1 MKSIR
6 TKLTIAMSLLAAA
19 VLAFTGIVL
28 MVNITVDY
36 RSDFYTTVTAVLD
49 RERLPKTADTE
60 SLVAFLDA
68 NDKGLQSGSDKN
80 CYILKD
86 GNVVSSTNE
95 GGILRSTENLN
106 TLINGGE
113 CRESE
118 LFSPV
123 LDYGVYAGDGYA
135 VYVTDT
141 HNQLYSQIG
150 SLGLHLI
157 QALLLGVLLA
167 VGISWVL
174 SKRLTRSLRAL
185 GEGARRI
192 TEGDFSGIE
201 ISSADEIGQLAGVMN
216 SMGAQIQKDYDEFE
230 REERRR
236 REFVAN
242 VSHELKTPL
251 TVIKS
256 YSQTLNEMEVDR
268 DTAREFLS
276 VIDSEVDRMTLT
288 VSQLLQIS
296 RLEAG
301 PDAAPEEVDLAKLC
315 GGIADALALEIKA
328 KALTIT
334 LSGGGKVICERAKAH
349 TILTNIIENAVK
361 YTERGGIE
369 IEIEDNTVTVRD
381 SGIGMT
387 KEDAGHIFERFY
399 RADKARGRK
408 TGGTGLGLA
417 IAKECADAIGAKIT
431 VDSKLNEYTS
441 FTVEFK

>member
-6 TKLTIAMSLLAAA
+6 TKLTVAMSLLAAA

-49 RERLPKTADTE
+49 RGRLPKSADTE
-60 SLVAFLDA
+60 SLAAFLDA
-68 NDKGLQSGSDKN
+68 NNSRLQSGSDKN

-86 GNVVSSTNE
+86 GNVVASTHE
-95 GGILRSTENLN
+95 GGILESTENLEA
-106 TLINGGE
+106 LISGGE

-123 LDYGVYAGDGYA
+123 LDYGIYAGDGYA
-135 VYVTDT
+135 IYVTDT
-141 HNQLYSQIG
+141 HHQLYSQIG

-201 ISSADEIGQLAGVMN
+201 VKSSDEIGQLASVMN
-216 SMGAQIQKDYDEFE
+216 SMGEQIQKDYDEFE

-268 DTAREFLS
+268 DTSREFLS
-276 VIDSEVDRMTLT
+276 VIDSEVDRMTLA
-288 VSQLLQIS
+288 VSQLLEIS
-296 RLEAG
+296 RLESG
-301 PDAAPEEVDLAKLC
+301 PSAAPEEVDLMRLC

-328 KALTIT
+328 KALSLT
-334 LSGGGKVICERAKAH
+334 LSGEGKVTCERAKAH
-349 TILTNIIENAVK
+349 TILTNIIANAVK
-361 YTERGGIE
+361 YTEHGGIE
-369 IEIEDNTVTVRD
+369 IEVEDKAVTVRD

-387 KEDAGHIFERFY
+387 KEDAEHIFERFY

-431 VDSKLNEYTS
+431 VESKLNEYTS
-441 FTVEFK
+441 FKVEFK

>member
-1 MKSIR
+1 M
-6 TKLTIAMSLLAAA
+6 MHLL
-19 VLAFTGIVL
+19 IVL
-28 MVNITVDY
+28 NYLRLIY
-36 RSDFYTTVTAVLD
+36 RLNCVL
-49 RERLPKTADTE
+49 L
-60 SLVAFLDA
+60 
-68 NDKGLQSGSDKN
+68 
-80 CYILKD
+80 
-86 GNVVSSTNE
+86 
-95 GGILRSTENLN
+95 
-106 TLINGGE
+106 
-113 CRESE
+113 
-118 LFSPV
+118 
-123 LDYGVYAGDGYA
+123 
-135 VYVTDT
+135 
-141 HNQLYSQIG
+141 
-150 SLGLHLI
+150 
-157 QALLLGVLLA
+157 ALLLGVLLA

-174 SKRLTRSLRAL
+174 SKRLTRSLHAL

-301 PDAAPEEVDLAKLC
+301 PDTAPEEVDLAKLC

-387 KEDAGHIFERFY
+387 KEDVRHIFERFY